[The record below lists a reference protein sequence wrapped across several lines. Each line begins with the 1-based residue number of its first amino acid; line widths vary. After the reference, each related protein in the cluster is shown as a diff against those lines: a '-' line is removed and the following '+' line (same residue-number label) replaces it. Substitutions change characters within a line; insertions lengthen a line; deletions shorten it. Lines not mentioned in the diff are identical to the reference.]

1 MFIKNGVS
9 LTQGLSA
16 LRQSIEHDESYS
28 SRCRAYWRPLNE
40 QLTTE
45 FYAVIVM
52 NVLFRSRIDNHI
64 NLRI

>member
-40 QLTTE
+40 QLPS
-45 FYAVIVM
+45 YM
-52 NVLFRSRIDNHI
+52 LS
-64 NLRI
+64 